1 MRADVKHLIQ
11 PIYPGFESILGPD
24 LSMKMLAGTEKF
36 GVELKHDTVEK
47 IENGGSIKIIN
58 GLNPAFPNCVT
69 IITRKTAI
77 TIDI

>member
-1 MRADVKHLIQ
+1 
-11 PIYPGFESILGPD
+11 
-24 LSMKMLAGTEKF
+24 MKMLAGTEKF

-58 GLNPAFPNCVT
+58 GFNPAVPNCVT

>member
-1 MRADVKHLIQ
+1 MNNTAEIEN
-11 PIYPGFESILGPD
+11 YPGFESILGPD

-69 IITRKTAI
+69 IITRKTAV